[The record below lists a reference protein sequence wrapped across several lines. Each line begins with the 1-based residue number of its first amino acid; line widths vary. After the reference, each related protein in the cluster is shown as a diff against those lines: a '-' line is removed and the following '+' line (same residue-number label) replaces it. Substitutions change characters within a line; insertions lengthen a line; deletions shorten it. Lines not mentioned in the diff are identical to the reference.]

1 MGVLELEDRKK
12 FFFKTLK
19 NKNWGKIIVNLIF
32 GVVFTLYFAQVHI
45 YHNYFVKHISELNE
59 TIPLIFNRFRYSILS
74 YSIMRER
81 LMKIKVW
88 LHLNMIQYL
97 AIISMS
103 CTMSYQWM
111 MKNSY
116 KN

>member
-19 NKNWGKIIVNLIF
+19 NKNWGKIIVNLIL
-32 GVVFTLYFAQVHI
+32 GVLFTLYFAQVLI
-45 YHNYFVKHISELNE
+45 YHNYFVSQINELNE

-81 LMKIKVW
+81 LM
-88 LHLNMIQYL
+88 NNQSL
-97 AIISMS
+97 ASFEYDPVFGYNIDVMYNELSMDDE
-103 CTMSYQWM
+103 
-111 MKNSY
+111 K
-116 KN
+116 